1 MGMKRLG
8 GLLLACAVFV
18 GGAGVTA
25 VNAAEE
31 SYWDRAA
38 VEIIV
43 ARATGSVDFT
53 VSAEGTATASN
64 SFSMEA
70 GETVTI
76 NCSYSPASASIDFG
90 LIAPD
95 GTLTSIKNAGGYA
108 QIVTSTGE
116 YQGESTT
123 ASGWTKYPYM
133 YLNEDYVKDITSTVF
148 EAHDPFEN

>member
-1 MGMKRLG
+1 M
-8 GLLLACAVFV
+8 
-18 GGAGVTA
+18 
-25 VNAAEE
+25 
-31 SYWDRAA
+31 DRAA

-95 GTLTSIKNAGGYA
+95 GTFYYKTITGGSINETVEVPERGRYTFGVRNHSSVDVR
-108 QIVTSTGE
+108 IVGFVN
-116 YQGESTT
+116 Y
-123 ASGWTKYPYM
+123 
-133 YLNEDYVKDITSTVF
+133 
-148 EAHDPFEN
+148 

>member
-31 SYWDRAA
+31 SCWDRAA

-43 ARATGSVDFT
+43 ARATGFVDFT

-95 GTLTSIKNAGGYA
+95 GTFYYKTITGGSI
-108 QIVTSTGE
+108 
-116 YQGESTT
+116 
-123 ASGWTKYPYM
+123 
-133 YLNEDYVKDITSTVF
+133 NETVEVPERGRYTF
-148 EAHDPFEN
+148 GVRNHSSVDVRVVGFVNY